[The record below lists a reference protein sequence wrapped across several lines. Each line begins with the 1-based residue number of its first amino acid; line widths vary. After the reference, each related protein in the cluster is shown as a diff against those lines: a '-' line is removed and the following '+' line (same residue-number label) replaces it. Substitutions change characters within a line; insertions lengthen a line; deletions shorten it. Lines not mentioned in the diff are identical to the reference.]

1 MDYLFVPKK
10 RKGENSFKS
19 RRHINV
25 EAPWHGNFE
34 MEFVIA
40 TKGTVIMQ
48 IREDIYKLHEG
59 EGCYVMPF
67 EPHSFATENY
77 SECHVLMFASDIIKH
92 FFDYLADHTPD
103 TKVFSVPSDVISLID
118 RFLPD
123 ELNEVEIT
131 EAMACLAPICAEIKR
146 QITFKENKSK
156 YDDTF
161 IEALSI
167 INECYTSQIS
177 LDDIAK
183 RIGIDP
189 ATLSRKFSQKAK
201 IPLVNYI
208 NILRCDFAATQ
219 IRETDKTFTEIAYT
233 SGFGSI
239 RSFNR
244 IFRKHMNCTPS
255 EFRQNPAETRILI

>member
-1 MDYLFVPKK
+1 MEYLFVPKR
-10 RKGENSFKS
+10 RKGEKSFKS

-34 MEFVIA
+34 MEFVIV

-48 IREDIYKLHEG
+48 IQEVIYKLREG

-67 EPHSFATENY
+67 EPHSFATEKY
-77 SECHVLMFASDIIKH
+77 SECHVLMFASDVIRQ
-92 FFDYLADHTPD
+92 FFDFLASHTPD
-103 TKVFSVPSDVISLID
+103 TKVFSVPSYLVSLID

-123 ELNEVEIT
+123 DFNEVEIT
-131 EAMACLAPICAEIKR
+131 EAMACLSPICAEIKR
-146 QITFKENKSK
+146 QIGFKENKNK
-156 YDDTF
+156 YDDIF

-167 INECYTSQIS
+167 INECYTSQIT

-183 RIGIDP
+183 RIAIDP
-189 ATLSRKFSQKAK
+189 ATLSRKFSQNAK

-219 IRETDKTFTEIAYT
+219 IRETDKTFTEIAYI

-244 IFRKHMNCTPS
+244 VFQKHMNCTPS
-255 EFRQNPAETRILI
+255 EFRKNPIETKIIL

>member
-1 MDYLFVPKK
+1 MEYLFVPKR
-10 RKGENSFKS
+10 RKGEKSFKS

-34 MEFVIA
+34 MEFVIV

-48 IREDIYKLHEG
+48 IQEEIYKLREG

-67 EPHSFATENY
+67 EPHSFATEKY
-77 SECHVLMFASDIIKH
+77 SECHVLMFASDVIRH
-92 FFDYLADHTPD
+92 FFDFLASHTPD
-103 TKVFSVPSDVISLID
+103 TKVFSVPSYLVSLID

-123 ELNEVEIT
+123 DFNEVEIT
-131 EAMACLAPICAEIKR
+131 EAMACLSPICAEIKR
-146 QITFKENKSK
+146 QIGFNENKNK
-156 YDDTF
+156 YDDIF

-167 INECYTSQIS
+167 INECYTSQIT

-183 RIGIDP
+183 RIAIDP
-189 ATLSRKFSQKAK
+189 ATLSRKFSQNAK

-219 IRETDKTFTEIAYT
+219 IRETDKTFTEIAYL

-244 IFRKHMNCTPS
+244 VFQKHMNCTPS
-255 EFRQNPAETRILI
+255 EFRKNPIETKIIL